1 MYLSINNKK
10 HIMKKQLSKTVVD
23 TIKDNKGTGLLALAG
38 IGLGV
43 LAFFGYKR
51 IPQEKKD
58 AFKEKLGEA
67 GQKVKETYNELESKI
82 KHQAKGLEKDAQEK
96 IEKATA

>member
-1 MYLSINNKK
+1 
-10 HIMKKQLSKTVVD
+10 
-23 TIKDNKGTGLLALAG
+23 
-38 IGLGV
+38 
-43 LAFFGYKR
+43 YKR